1 MIPPRYV
8 RGMSHQLT
16 VRLADASVQHVD
28 QLVADGA
35 FPSRAQYLDYL
46 VRRDVMLRRSLA
58 DLEKLAEFA
67 EDGEPYPEFVG
78 LGSWASAPIDLA

>member
-1 MIPPRYV
+1 MT
-8 RGMSHQLT
+8 HQLT

-58 DLEKLAEFA
+58 DLAKLADFA
-67 EDGEPYPEFVG
+67 VGDEPYPEFAG
-78 LGSWASAPIDLA
+78 LGPWASLPIDLA